1 MAENNYV
8 KKPIPS
14 SSATRRSVVLPAY
27 FFSLLERS
35 YVGFLKAFPKVRCW
49 FAHVASSLLHQSGAS
64 LVPNFLFIFL
74 PQLFGTAVQ
83 PPDSS
88 LNTTS
93 CASSFAQAVSNGSQ
107 SRPMPS
113 SSATRRF
120 VVPPPGEDP
129 QVEKILGKRQCPCT
143 ALWSTH

>member
-1 MAENNYV
+1 M
-8 KKPIPS
+8 PS
-14 SSATRRSVVLPAY
+14 SSATRRLVVFLAYLFSVG
-27 FFSLLERS
+27 ERFDA
-35 YVGFLKAFPKVRCW
+35 GFLKALPKARCW
-49 FAHVASSLLHQSGAS
+49 LVHLPSALLHQSGAS